1 MSNDTVTI
9 WNGVPQIIKSP
20 EVGDLLIGA
29 GLNTFTLG
37 GGANN
42 NTAISQPTIG
52 GDNMEVTT
60 VGGVT
65 RYGFA
70 GYHGAFESHV
80 TQTLNPQG
88 APVAGTETLVTFGT
102 TTLSYGV
109 TVVSPANTRIKVDN
123 QGVYNFQFSVQVVSA
138 INNTQAF
145 FWLKKNGSDVA
156 YSNTEVDFPNK
167 DHGYVAGW
175 NFLLA
180 LNANEY
186 IELSWA
192 ATDAGTYL
200 RDGTPAAGYGP
211 QIPSVIATMTLVR

>member
-42 NTAISQPTIG
+42 NTAISQPVIG

-123 QGVYNFQFSVQVVSA
+123 PGVYNIQFSIQILPASA
-138 INNTQAF
+138 NKSAF
-145 FWLKKNGSDVA
+145 FWLKYNGNSVA
-156 YSNTEVDFPNK
+156 YSNTEVDLTNNNRS
-167 DHGYVAGW
+167 YVAAW
-175 NFLLA
+175 NFLYA
-180 LNANEY
+180 MNANDY
-186 IELSWA
+186 LELAWTS
-192 ATDAGTYL
+192 DDSGTVL
-200 RDGTPAAGYGP
+200 RDGAATYGP
-211 QIPSVIATMTLVR
+211 NIPSAIATMTLVR

>member
-9 WNGVPQIIKSP
+9 WNGVPQVIKSP

-29 GLNTFTLG
+29 GLNKFTLG

-42 NTAISQPTIG
+42 NTAISQPAIG

-60 VGGVT
+60 FGGVT

-70 GYHGAFESHV
+70 GYHGAFQSNV
-80 TQTLNPQG
+80 NQTLSASATP
-88 APVAGTETLVTFGT
+88 TLVRYEITD
-102 TTLSYGV
+102 LSYGV
-109 TVVSPANTRIKVDN
+109 SIASNPSGPANTRIKVDN
-123 QGVYNFQFSVQVVSA
+123 QGVYNLQFSLQIVSA

-156 YSNTEVDFPNK
+156 YSNTEIDFPNK
-167 DHGYVAGW
+167 DHGYVAAW
-175 NFLLA
+175 NFLVA

-186 IELSWA
+186 VELSWSG
-192 ATDAGTYL
+192 TDAGTYL